1 MRRVG
6 RDRRIV
12 SSCGVPRERRP
23 GPSSRAERGADG
35 FALLDV
41 VVAIAL
47 LATALVGIES
57 VLGTELLS
65 IGSST
70 SQQAAAGL
78 LDQAMEDVRALP
90 YQIVANGL
98 STSDATIASDQN
110 ISVSGTAPNQTYTFV
125 PTSEAIPH
133 ASLSYTQAPFVPHVS
148 TKTVNSTTFTIATYP
163 TIVSGAPGVYRVTV
177 IVSWRPGSLGG
188 VSRISAQTFVYSES
202 SGCLT
207 DTNHPF
213 AAPCQAF
220 FYAQASAGSGSAIT
234 VTGTILG
241 VDLTHVEEVLPFA
254 ASTMQ
259 IEQTSSILGS
269 VLTSGGQIISPDG
282 DQAGGSNKASSAA
295 DNDPGTAGGA
305 YQTSTTSQ
313 SGGSFTLTGPGSHA
327 NSIGLTLGPSDAGTT
342 TSTASASSSQG
353 CSDLGGYVQATSLPC
368 GSGSVTQSGSAPDLL
383 QTGFFAGSIPLLE
396 APLVS
401 AAPAPSATASFAG
414 RYTSP
419 TPSYC
424 PNMVIPYGDGCVHAG
439 ARRSLGSLELAGL
452 PGQLL
457 AGAGLDGAAPAG
469 WGNTV
474 SPNPN
479 CPTGNYMVA
488 LANYSDQVGAESGM
502 NANTATATVPTGS
515 AQPYVC
521 FWNGTGYT
529 SQAVTLGSTPQPIT
543 IPTLSVVDSVVPS
556 GAVTVTVAASLDFG
570 TMTTTTTTPNG
581 CVTPCKSAAT
591 IMSPLLGSISYQVT
605 QGATT
610 IANLTISVNLGE
622 LTVGT
627 SYQAAP
633 ASS

>member
-1 MRRVG
+1 
-6 RDRRIV
+6 
-12 SSCGVPRERRP
+12 
-23 GPSSRAERGADG
+23 
-35 FALLDV
+35 V

-47 LATALVGIES
+47 LATALVGIGS

-78 LDQAMEDVRALP
+78 LDQSMEEVRALP

-98 STSDATIASDQN
+98 STSDTTIATDQN
-110 ISVSGTAPNQTYTFV
+110 IAVTGQAPNQTYTFK
-125 PTSEAIPH
+125 PTNEAIPH
-133 ASLSYTQAPFVPHVS
+133 ASLSYTQAPFVPHIS
-148 TKTVNSTTFTIATYP
+148 TKAVNNTTFTIATYP
-163 TIVSGAPGVYRVTV
+163 TIVSGTPGVYRVTV
-177 IVSWRPGSLGG
+177 IVSWSAGALGG
-188 VSRISAQTFVYSES
+188 VARISAETFVYSES

-220 FYAQASAGSGSAIT
+220 FSAQASGGSGSSIT

-241 VDLTHVEEVLPFA
+241 VTFTQVQEVMPLS

-259 IEQTSSILGS
+259 IEQTSSALGS
-269 VLTSGGQIISPDG
+269 VVTSGGQIVSPAG
-282 DQAGGSNKASSAA
+282 TQIGGSNKASSAA
-295 DNDPGTAGGA
+295 DNDPGTPGGIF
-305 YQTSTTSQ
+305 QTSTTNQ
-313 SGGSFTLTGPGSHA
+313 SGGSFPLSGTGDNA
-327 NSIGLTLGPSDAGTT
+327 NSIGLTLGPSDSGTN
-342 TSTASASSSQG
+342 TSTAAATSGQA
-353 CSDLGGYVQATSLPC
+353 CADLTGNVQATSLPC
-368 GSGSVTQSGSAPDLL
+368 GSGSLTQSGTAPDVL
-383 QTGFFAGSIPLLE
+383 QTGLFAGTASLLE

-401 AAPAPSATASFAG
+401 AAPAPSATASFVA

-419 TPSYC
+419 TSSYC
-424 PNMVIPYGDGCVHAG
+424 ASTSGDGCVHAG
-439 ARRSLGSLELAGL
+439 AERSFGSLELAGL

-488 LANYSDQVGAESGM
+488 LANYSDQVSAESGV
-502 NANTATATVPTGS
+502 NANTAKTTSPNGS
-515 AQPYVC
+515 TQPYVC

-529 SQAVTLGSTPQPIT
+529 SQSVTLGSTPQPIT
-543 IPTLSVVDSVVPS
+543 IPPLSVVDSKVPS
-556 GAVTVTVAASLDFG
+556 GALTVSATASLSFG
-570 TMTTTTTTPNG
+570 TATATTTTPNG
-581 CVTPCKSAAT
+581 CVTPCQSVAT
-591 IMSPLLGSISYQVT
+591 ISSPILGSISYQVT
-605 QGATT
+605 QGTTT
-610 IANLTISVNLGE
+610 IADLTITVNLGE
-622 LTVGT
+622 LNVGS